1 MAAHANATHSYL
13 DRNYFN
19 DALTLLDDTR
29 DAEELAKLKKIAQK
43 Y

>member
-1 MAAHANATHSYL
+1 M

-29 DAEELAKLKKIAQK
+29 DAEELAKAEKDAQ
-43 Y
+43 

>member
-1 MAAHANATHSYL
+1 M
-13 DRNYFN
+13 DRRYFN
-19 DALTLLDDTR
+19 DAITLLDTTR